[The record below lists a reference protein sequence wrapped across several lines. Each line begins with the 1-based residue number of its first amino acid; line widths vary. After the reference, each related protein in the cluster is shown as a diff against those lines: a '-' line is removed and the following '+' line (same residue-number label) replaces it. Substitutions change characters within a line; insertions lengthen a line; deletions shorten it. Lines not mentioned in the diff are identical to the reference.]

1 MNWKAALKNAG
12 TSTVITLFITSIL
25 IAFLMLSGGMPVMVA
40 EISIPF
46 VFFGL
51 NFLLFVVLRRMNR
64 RKIAAVIQICANL
77 ALLAGYVVLLRYL

>member
-1 MNWKAALKNAG
+1 MNWKTSLKNAG

-25 IAFLMLSGGMPVMVA
+25 IAFLMLSGGMPVMIT

-51 NFLLFVVLRRMNR
+51 NLLLFVVLRRIDR
-64 RKIAAVIQICANL
+64 RKIAATIQVCANL
-77 ALLAGYVVLLRYL
+77 VLLAGYVVLLSCL